1 LEKKKKKKRGK
12 VGKKNE
18 KMQKK
23 KKKILWI
30 TIVISDLGVEEQWF
44 SNTI

>member
-1 LEKKKKKKRGK
+1 
-12 VGKKNE
+12 
-18 KMQKK
+18 MQKK

-44 SNTI
+44 PNTI